1 MNINKKKPVQR
12 LTGIQWHI
20 FKIQWRIVLTIS
32 GVFCFGLL
40 ITATFIQNI
49 PSLYERY
56 NQISSLTLFSNSFF
70 YGVFFATSYVFLVC
84 LLCSLIYSIPLA
96 RNIKKQLEKL
106 IDAATIFTRG
116 KLTTR
121 VEQDVDHEFSLLA
134 EQFNAMA
141 NHYEKQVV
149 SLQKLLS
156 ENSRLI
162 EQAEQA
168 ASLEERRKLAR
179 DLHDA
184 VSQQLFAISMTMA
197 AMPRLLEKN
206 PEQAKVVFTDIEKMV
221 NNAQQELRALIMHL
235 RPVTLDGKSFYEG
248 LQSLFTELAIKNKH
262 LKIELEN
269 NSETTLPSRME
280 DQLFRVIQ
288 EAISNMLRHSKA
300 TSFIMKSFEK
310 DGRLFIILEDN
321 GIGFYVDEM
330 EKKGSYGLTSMK
342 ERLIELG
349 GNLTVLSYPNKGTK
363 LELRIPI
370 QGVSEQLEGER
381 NE

>member
-1 MNINKKKPVQR
+1 MSKHNTKSVHK

-20 FKIQWRIVLTIS
+20 LKMQWKVVLTVTIL
-32 GVFCFGLL
+32 FCIGLL
-40 ITATFIQNI
+40 ATATVVQYSPKLNE
-49 PSLYERY
+49 SY
-56 NQISSLTLFSNSFF
+56 NMKTSVLLFSNEFFYILLVATVFVFIVSLVSSFF
-70 YGVFFATSYVFLVC
+70 YNYR
-84 LLCSLIYSIPLA
+84 LA
-96 RNIKKQLEKL
+96 RNIKNQLEKM
-106 IDAATIFTRG
+106 IDAATEFTRG

-121 VEQDVDHEFSLLA
+121 VERDVEYEFSLLA

-184 VSQQLFAISMTMA
+184 VSQQLFAVSMTMA
-197 AMPRLLEKN
+197 ALPRLIEKS
-206 PEQAKVVFTDIEKMV
+206 PEQAKAVFSNIEMMV

-235 RPVTLDGKSFYEG
+235 RPVTLDGKSFCEG
-248 LQSLFTELAIKNKH
+248 IQSLFDELVIKNQH
-262 LKIELEN
+262 LNIELDYN
-269 NSETTLPSRME
+269 LQTPLPSRME

-300 TSFIMKSFEK
+300 TSFMMKSYEK
-310 DGRLFIILEDN
+310 DGRLFILLEDN
-321 GIGFYVDEM
+321 GVGFYVDEM

-370 QGVSEQLEGER
+370 QAVSE
-381 NE
+381 